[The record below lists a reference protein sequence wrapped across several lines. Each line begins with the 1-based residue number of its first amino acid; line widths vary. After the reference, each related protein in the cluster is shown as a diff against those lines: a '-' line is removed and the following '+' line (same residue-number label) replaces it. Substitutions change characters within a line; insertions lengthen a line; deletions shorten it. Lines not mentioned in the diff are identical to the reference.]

1 MVFKPESLLIDPIYS
16 LYYGIICSQL
26 VSKRKLPPLC
36 LSSIITSFS
45 FLFEFL
51 VASIMSIKYLQVAR
65 RTNDRKTSK
74 RLAKPTETTAGGK
87 RSLRGYKFYSVFYGN
102 QQGLTFIKMRKS
114 VRPLLC
120 LVLTDSPL

>member
-1 MVFKPESLLIDPIYS
+1 
-16 LYYGIICSQL
+16 
-26 VSKRKLPPLC
+26 
-36 LSSIITSFS
+36 
-45 FLFEFL
+45 
-51 VASIMSIKYLQVAR
+51 MSIKYLQVAR